1 MQKADARERLRGT
14 GKAGGPGWPNDEREQ
29 VIQAIR
35 APVKGKVREAKREI
49 RTSWLLPRYRRATTS
64 LYASSNFFHRR
75 IKIAFIFNQNYPNYF
90 VWFNLI

>member
-29 VIQAIR
+29 VIQDIR
-35 APVKGKVREAKREI
+35 APVKEKVHVRETKREI

-64 LYASSNFFHRR
+64 LYASSNFFRRR
-75 IKIAFIFNQNYPNYF
+75 IKITFIFN
-90 VWFNLI
+90 